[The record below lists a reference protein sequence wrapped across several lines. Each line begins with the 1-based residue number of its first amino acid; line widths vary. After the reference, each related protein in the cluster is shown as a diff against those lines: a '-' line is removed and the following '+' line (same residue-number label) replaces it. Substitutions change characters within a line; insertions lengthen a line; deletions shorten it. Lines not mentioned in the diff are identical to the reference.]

1 MKKNFVSEFFD
12 FSFTCSSEKSW
23 SQVSSVNFVSQ
34 LHKPTPST
42 GKQLFETIA
51 LHSDLISCL
60 NMHAKFRY

>member
-12 FSFTCSSEKSW
+12 LSFTCSSVKSR

-42 GKQLFETIA
+42 GKQLFETIVF
-51 LHSDLISCL
+51 HSD
-60 NMHAKFRY
+60 